1 MLVAAVVML
10 ACQGC
15 LGPTAIRGTRLHYN
29 QAYERTADQEL
40 LLNIVRL
47 RYADSPVFIDL
58 PAITSQ
64 FEAASNGAGG
74 STSTPGLGQI
84 AGNFA
89 LRDAPTLSYAPRT
102 GREYAKSLITPLKA
116 EGLFNTS
123 PGANTRN
130 VFLAAVDSI
139 NGVRNAPLATSPHGC
154 VREDNRAYRHAV
166 DAIIELQARG
176 AIELRIATEEEVAN
190 GVVPASAI
198 TPQVLMDALEKDFVL
213 YRSEKLM
220 RIAKPREVLAV
231 VVHPDEQDSPEMRDL
246 CEMFHLTPGR
256 RMYRV
261 VSYEADPVSL
271 DAAAAPEP
279 TGDAAEVELLPPP
292 GQVAPAPESLPVPGR
307 SSTRGDTISLNMR
320 SIYQV
325 MTFLSKGVEVPV
337 AHVDRGIVQ
346 VCCTPEGH
354 RDDWTRLT
362 KGLFRVHV
370 QRFRP
375 WHAEIAVPYRDH
387 WFYVAENDVQS
398 RAVLSHVLLAIEHQ
412 VADAKT
418 AAPVLTLPLR

>member
-1 MLVAAVVML
+1 ML

-64 FEAASNGAGG
+64 FEAASNGMGG
-74 STSTPGLGQI
+74 STTTPGLGQI

-89 LRDAPTLSYAPRT
+89 MRDAPTLSYAPRT

-116 EGLFNTS
+116 EALFNTS
-123 PGANTRN
+123 PGGNTRN

-154 VREDNRAYRHAV
+154 VREDNQAYRYAV
-166 DAIIELQARG
+166 DAIIALQARG
-176 AIELRIATEEEVAN
+176 AIELRIATEEKSSGE
-190 GVVPASAI
+190 VVPMTAI
-198 TPQVLMDALEKDFVL
+198 TPRLLMEAFEKNLALH
-213 YRSEKLM
+213 RSEESLRFSKS
-220 RIAKPREVLAV
+220 REVLAV
-231 VVHPDEQDSPEMRDL
+231 VVRPEESDSPEMRDL
-246 CEMFHLTPGR
+246 CEIFNLTPGR
-256 RMYRV
+256 SMYRV
-261 VSYEADPVSL
+261 VSLEADPVTMDSV
-271 DAAAAPEP
+271 
-279 TGDAAEVELLPPP
+279 GDHGVIDSSSTAELLP
-292 GQVAPAPESLPVPGR
+292 APAPDPSTTESHAVPGR
-307 SSTRGDTISLNMR
+307 GSVRGDTISLNMR

-325 MTFLSKGVEVPV
+325 MTFLSKGVEVPDG
-337 AHVDRGIVQ
+337 HVDRGIVQ
-346 VCCTPEGH
+346 VCCTPDGR

-370 QRFRP
+370 QRLRP
-375 WHAEIAVPYRDH
+375 WHAEVAVPYRDH
-387 WFYVAENDVQS
+387 WFYVAENDVQT

>member
-1 MLVAAVVML
+1 VAAALVVL
-10 ACQGC
+10 ACAGC

-89 LRDAPTLSYAPRT
+89 MRDAPTLSYAPRT
-102 GREYAKSLITPLKA
+102 GREYAQSLIAPLKA

-130 VFLAAVDSI
+130 VFLSAVDSI

-154 VREDNRAYRHAV
+154 VREDNQAYRYVV

-176 AIELRIATEEEVAN
+176 AIELRIATEEEFSEVA
-190 GVVPASAI
+190 VPATAL
-198 TPQVLMDALEKDFVL
+198 TPQIVMDALEKDFVL
-213 YRSEKLM
+213 HRDEASL
-220 RIAKPREVLAV
+220 RIAKPRPVLAV
-231 VVHPDEQDSPEMRDL
+231 VVRPEESDSPEMRDL
-246 CEMFHLTPGR
+246 CELLHLTPGR
-256 RMYRV
+256 EMYRV
-261 VSYEADPVSL
+261 VSLEGDPVVIESGGISG
-271 DAAAAPEP
+271 AAVGAAGAEVLPAPEP
-279 TGDAAEVELLPPP
+279 LGTTPEPLS
-292 GQVAPAPESLPVPGR
+292 VAGGGGV
-307 SSTRGDTISLNMR
+307 RGDTISLNMR

-337 AHVDRGIVQ
+337 AHADRGVVQ
-346 VCCTPEGH
+346 VCCTADGRP
-354 RDDWTRLT
+354 DDWTRLT

-375 WHAEIAVPYRDH
+375 WHAEVAVPYRDH
-387 WFYVAENDVQS
+387 WFYVAEDDVQS

-412 VADAKT
+412 VADAKA